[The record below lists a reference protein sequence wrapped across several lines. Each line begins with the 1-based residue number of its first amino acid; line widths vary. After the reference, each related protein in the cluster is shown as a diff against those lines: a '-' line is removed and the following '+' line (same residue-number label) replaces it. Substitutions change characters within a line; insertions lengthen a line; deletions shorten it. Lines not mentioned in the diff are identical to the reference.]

1 MFYWKGDIQ
10 SLHFFTLR
18 GRKQQRTSLW
28 SFDVKEMEGN
38 NKIVRAWKTIQHCNE
53 GRHLSIGWRFLVPVL
68 LHIRF
73 SCERSRTAR
82 NNLNERPKTFIQG
95 SYCRYNELF
104 KRKWHLGFYESA
116 IILPLSV
123 CSCLRLQFLYPRLK
137 KGRNTNWNQ
146 MLR

>member
-1 MFYWKGDIQ
+1 MVNERQYNGYIYTRIRIMFYWKGDIQ

-82 NNLNERPKTFIQG
+82 NNLKD
-95 SYCRYNELF
+95 
-104 KRKWHLGFYESA
+104 
-116 IILPLSV
+116 
-123 CSCLRLQFLYPRLK
+123 PRLLYK
-137 KGRNTNWNQ
+137 ALTAVITNYSKGNDTSDFMKALLFCRWV
-146 MLR
+146 